1 MLGWTV
7 FASGARPAPEMINSE
22 RGATNAAAAEPS
34 DKKEMEKK
42 KRSRVKQ
49 LLSEV
54 KKQVEFW
61 FGEVNLSKDRFLKK
75 LMEESDRGYVDISVL
90 ASFNRMKQLTTD
102 TKLIAR
108 ALKNSSV
115 VELNLEGTKVRR
127 QLPIGE
133 LPNDVDSRTVYVELL
148 PKDVTH
154 SWIER
159 VFTKCGNVVYVSIP
173 RYKSSGDSKG
183 FAFVEFEKEEQAQK
197 AIEMLNNP
205 PEDAPRKPGIFP
217 KTLHRKPISLSADNP
232 ASRIGEEEEKKKRKK
247 KKRKEGAT
255 AQAPAE
261 EVKEQA
267 MEAEVAEQKKDFDPE
282 ATGAHKTPSK
292 LSEKKR
298 RRSHTAEGSESDVPS
313 KIRKTSECEG
323 GEREK
328 DGARSKS
335 PTHRDAQQAVE
346 KGKENRDDST
356 VKAKRKRKKKHKEK
370 LKIGEEVIP
379 LRVLSKKD
387 WLGLKQEYLT
397 LQKSSMSALKKCMT
411 KINDKEHKMMETD
424 GDPQDANVDENN
436 KSEKAAKQGPQF
448 VSGVIVKI
456 TDNKPLPGRKIIK
469 DALCKISP
477 VAYVDIL
484 EGDAEGHI
492 RFHSP
497 EEARAVSDV
506 RAELQKEHSWKLE
519 ILTGDHEQ
527 RYWQK
532 ILVDRQVKLNRPREK
547 KRGTEKLISKAEK
560 IIIARAKEA
569 NKHIHFDDD

>member
-1 MLGWTV
+1 
-7 FASGARPAPEMINSE
+7 MINSE

-61 FGEVNLSKDRFLKK
+61 FGDVNLSKDRFLKK

-173 RYKSSGDSKG
+173 RYKSSRDSKG

-232 ASRIGEEEEKKKRKK
+232 ASRIVFLH
-247 KKRKEGAT
+247 
-255 AQAPAE
+255 PN
-261 EVKEQA
+261 
-267 MEAEVAEQKKDFDPE
+267 
-282 ATGAHKTPSK
+282 HKVGCCVNAVLP
-292 LSEKKR
+292 LIE
-298 RRSHTAEGSESDVPS
+298 
-313 KIRKTSECEG
+313 
-323 GEREK
+323 
-328 DGARSKS
+328 S

-424 GDPQDANVDENN
+424 VDENN

>member
-1 MLGWTV
+1 KPHE
-7 FASGARPAPEMINSE
+7 FNINITTKQDLE
-22 RGATNAAAAEPS
+22 LPS

-61 FGEVNLSKDRFLKK
+61 FGDVNLSKDRFLKK

-173 RYKSSGDSKG
+173 RYKSSRDSKG

-267 MEAEVAEQKKDFDPE
+267 MEAEAAEQKKDFDPE

-313 KIRKTSECEG
+313 KIRKTSESE
-323 GEREK
+323 E
-328 DGARSKS
+328 S

-424 GDPQDANVDENN
+424 GDPRD
-436 KSEKAAKQGPQF
+436 QGPQF